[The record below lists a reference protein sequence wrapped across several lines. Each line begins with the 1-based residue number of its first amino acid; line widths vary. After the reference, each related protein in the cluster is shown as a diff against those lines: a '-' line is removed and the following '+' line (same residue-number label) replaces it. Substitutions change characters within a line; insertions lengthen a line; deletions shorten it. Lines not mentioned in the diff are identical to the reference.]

1 MTIPVPVS
9 CEVVVIGGGPAGSMA
24 ATYLAQAGHDV
35 VLLEKQRH
43 PRLVVGESL
52 IPDFWK
58 YCDEAGVSDAIINE
72 GFIRKAGGT
81 VDWHG
86 ETRNLAFKDFGF
98 KRPALHV
105 ERGRFDELLI
115 ENAKRRGV
123 KVFEEVSVQDADVD
137 GEQGR
142 ARVRFRG
149 MVDGSTGAMDCS
161 YVVDA
166 TGQSALLSRQLG
178 VRQLDDEFRFMSI
191 WGYFDNSRYYAAG
204 GAIHDHATVREIPP
218 TTYVTSVPG
227 TGDWGWCWHIP
238 LRESTSVGFVLPMDT
253 LKMVKER
260 QISWEQY
267 FMEVCNRLPRL
278 MDLLRE
284 ATLQKDSVRV
294 IRDYSYR
301 CTRVAGPGFYL
312 VGDAAGFI
320 DPIFSIGVVLGMY
333 SARTAAWCISRSL
346 KSPDRTLEMQAL
358 YSSQLMDRMELARTL
373 ALPQYEL
380 NGPASAGAKKGM
392 QFLDANGKALA
403 RAASALTAR
412 SQHFHALVD
421 EEPVDPPVAP
431 PSIAKAI

>member
-1 MTIPVPVS
+1 MSISIPVS
-9 CEVVVIGGGPAGSMA
+9 CDVVVVGGGPAGSLA

-35 VLLEKQRH
+35 VLLEKQKH

-58 YCDEAGVSDAIINE
+58 YCDEAGVSEAIMKE

-86 ETRNLAFKDFGF
+86 ATRNLAFKDFGF
-98 KRPALHV
+98 NRPALHV
-105 ERGRFDELLI
+105 ERARFDELLI
-115 ENAKRRGV
+115 ENARRCGAQ
-123 KVFEEVSVQDADVD
+123 VFEEVSVQNADVD
-137 GEQGR
+137 GEQDR
-142 ARVRFRG
+142 ARVYYRVPG
-149 MVDGSTGAMDCS
+149 DGITGEVACR

-166 TGQSALLSRQLG
+166 TGQSALIGRQLG
-178 VRQLDDEFRFMSI
+178 LRRMDDDFRFMSI
-191 WGYFDNSRYYAAG
+191 WGYFDNSRYYGAG

-238 LRESTSVGFVLPMDT
+238 LRECTSVGFVLPMDT
-253 LKMVKER
+253 LKVVKER
-260 QISWEQY
+260 QVSWEQY

-278 MDLLRE
+278 MDLLRD

-301 CTRVAGPGFYL
+301 CDRVAGPGFYL

-333 SARTAAWCISRSL
+333 SARTAAWAISRSL
-346 KSPDRTLEMQAL
+346 KIPDRAAEMRAM
-358 YSSQLMDRMELARTL
+358 YTSQLQDRMELARTL

-380 NGPASAGAKKGM
+380 NGPASDGARKGM

-412 SQHFHALVD
+412 SQHFQALVG
-421 EEPVDPPVAP
+421 EDPDAAVAP
-431 PSIAKAI
+431 RVAR